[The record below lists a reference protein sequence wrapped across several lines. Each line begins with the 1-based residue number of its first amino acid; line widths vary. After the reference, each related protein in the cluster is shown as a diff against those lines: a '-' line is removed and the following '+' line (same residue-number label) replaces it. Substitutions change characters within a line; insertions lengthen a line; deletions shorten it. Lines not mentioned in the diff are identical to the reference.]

1 MSIKSPYQHEIK
13 ERKKGDTLRKS
24 GQNFFANSD
33 KKYNVSNNNYID
45 SYSNTKQSKP
55 VNLDSSTV
63 RHLFDESSNNSLR
76 PNYNMEERNEIHPGI
91 SEINKDSL
99 ERIRDINTK
108 EQLEKL
114 MNKNNTKHD
123 LDGLTDKL
131 LFNNQI
137 NLNNNGNNNNNS
149 KNLIRNNSDYNR
161 NNNVNQININN
172 NNGYIPN
179 INNNYNM
186 QNNNNNIN
194 IGIRVYPPNNINN
207 NNINI
212 NNNMFPM
219 NNQNNNNNYQ
229 MNMQFNQNMKGN
241 NNNFQNN
248 NNFSQTI
255 KKMNELNYAFNGI
268 NSSVRNYKDNA
279 FKDNDKNGNNINNN
293 FLYQNL
299 NVGQMNGIK
308 NKNPHNIFENNNRFA
323 RTDNTNNNYNNNRFR
338 NQKNNNIMINNTLVQ
353 NHQKRVGNFMNN
365 GNGNF
370 MNNGNV
376 NFRNNG
382 NGNIMNNGNGT
393 SKNMLLG
400 QVFQL

>member
-55 VNLDSSTV
+55 VKLDSST
-63 RHLFDESSNNSLR
+63 RKNLFDKNSNNSLC
-76 PNYNMEERNEIHPGI
+76 PNYNMEERNEINPGI
-91 SEINKDSL
+91 SGINKDSL

-172 NNGYIPN
+172 NNDI
-179 INNNYNM
+179 
-186 QNNNNNIN
+186 
-194 IGIRVYPPNNINN
+194 
-207 NNINI
+207 
-212 NNNMFPM
+212 
-219 NNQNNNNNYQ
+219 
-229 MNMQFNQNMKGN
+229 
-241 NNNFQNN
+241 
-248 NNFSQTI
+248 SQI
-255 KKMNELNYAFNGI
+255 
-268 NSSVRNYKDNA
+268 
-279 FKDNDKNGNNINNN
+279 
-293 FLYQNL
+293 
-299 NVGQMNGIK
+299 
-308 NKNPHNIFENNNRFA
+308 
-323 RTDNTNNNYNNNRFR
+323 
-338 NQKNNNIMINNTLVQ
+338 
-353 NHQKRVGNFMNN
+353 
-365 GNGNF
+365 
-370 MNNGNV
+370 
-376 NFRNNG
+376 
-382 NGNIMNNGNGT
+382 
-393 SKNMLLG
+393 
-400 QVFQL
+400 